1 MKIKLENI
9 IYHDELQGMNIGK
22 SYDIILL
29 NDEMFSLIE
38 LKQKK
43 KNLQKRNSQLILK
56 VL

>member
-1 MKIKLENI
+1 MKIRLENI

-22 SYDIILL
+22 NYDIILL

-43 KNLQKRNSQLILK
+43 KNLQKRN
-56 VL
+56 